1 MDLSVKDT
9 TSVEKEQQTVERI
22 NKLVQTWSNN
32 HHFQQKQE
40 ENRSSKESHQ
50 FKKNLTLF
58 SKPKTD
64 KISFW
69 QEVNVLTKRTFKLT
83 FRDYKRLLVFNVGI
97 VIIGVTVGW
106 MFYRPKHDLAG
117 IRSLTSTLYVAM
129 EIMGFVPMYFE
140 IERLWETDGVFFI
153 ENIWKIK

>member
-32 HHFQQKQE
+32 HHFQQQE

-58 SKPKTD
+58 SKPKQ
-64 KISFW
+64 IRFLSG
-69 QEVNVLTKRTFKLT
+69 RKLT
-83 FRDYKRLLVFNVGI
+83 
-97 VIIGVTVGW
+97 
-106 MFYRPKHDLAG
+106 
-117 IRSLTSTLYVAM
+117 S
-129 EIMGFVPMYFE
+129 
-140 IERLWETDGVFFI
+140 
-153 ENIWKIK
+153 